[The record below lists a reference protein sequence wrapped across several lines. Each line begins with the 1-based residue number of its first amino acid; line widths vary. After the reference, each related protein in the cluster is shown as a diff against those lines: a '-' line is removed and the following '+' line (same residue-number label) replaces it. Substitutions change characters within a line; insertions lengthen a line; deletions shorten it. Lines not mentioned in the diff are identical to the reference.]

1 MKTRTIVASLAV
13 AGASLAVAGTALAQ
27 SSDPTTPPDAAANG
41 ARKEFVCSHR
51 DQINDILS
59 QRKALVNSRLALL
72 KEARQAAVDAGASK
86 LVVRIDDRM
95 AKAAHDQE
103 RVETR
108 TKKFTTWVG
117 QNCTG

>member
-13 AGASLAVAGTALAQ
+13 AGATLGMVGTALAQ
-27 SSDPTTPPDAAANG
+27 SSDPTTPPDAAAKG
-41 ARKEFVCSHR
+41 TRKEFVCSHQ

-72 KEARQAAVDAGASK
+72 KEAREAAAGAGASK
-86 LVVRIDDRM
+86 LVVRVDNRM
-95 AKAAHDQE
+95 AKAARDQE

-108 TKKFTTWVG
+108 TQKFATWVG